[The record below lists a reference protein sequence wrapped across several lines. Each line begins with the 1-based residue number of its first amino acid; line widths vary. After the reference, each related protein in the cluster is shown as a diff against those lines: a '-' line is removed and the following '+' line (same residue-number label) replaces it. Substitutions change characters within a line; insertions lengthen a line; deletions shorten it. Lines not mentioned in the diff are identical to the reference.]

1 MRRRDFIKVVAGS
14 ATFWSFAAHAQQ
26 QAQTRR
32 IGVLMS
38 SAIETDQQAG
48 LAVFKEILHQLGWID
63 GRNVRLEV
71 RWAGADRAKARKEA
85 EELVALQTDVIN
97 VTGTLGLEALLQTTR
112 SVPIVFN
119 SIIDPVGG
127 GYIDSLARPGGNVTG
142 FILFDYALT
151 AKWVELL
158 KQSAPTVTR
167 VAVLRD
173 PELTAGTGQFA
184 VIQYVA
190 PSVGLEVSAISMRDA
205 RALEQDIAKFA
216 SSPNGGLILTGG
228 PLSVKYHDLIPA
240 LAAQHKL
247 PAVYHRR
254 YFVTSGG
261 LMSYGS
267 DVDEQFRGA
276 ARYVDRILKGEKPA
290 DLPVQAPTKYEL
302 VINLKIAKALG
313 LTVPQ
318 SLLARADEVIE

>member
-26 QAQTRR
+26 QAQMRR

-71 RWAGADRAKARKEA
+71 RWASADPAKARKEA

-97 VTGTLGLEALLQTTR
+97 VTGTLGLQALLQTTR

-119 SIIDPVGG
+119 SIIDPVGS
-127 GYIDSLARPGGNVTG
+127 GYIDSLARPGGNATG
-142 FILFDYALT
+142 FVLYDYALT
-151 AKWVELL
+151 AKWVEVL
-158 KQSAPTVTR
+158 KEIAPTVTR

-173 PELTAGTGQFA
+173 PELMSGVGQFA

-190 PSVGLEVSAISMRDA
+190 PSVGMEVSAISMRDA
-205 RALEQDIAKFA
+205 REIEQDIAKFA
-216 SSPNGGLILTGG
+216 SSPNGGLILTASA
-228 PLSVKYHDLIPA
+228 LSVVHRDLVVG
-240 LAAQHKL
+240 LAAKHKL

-254 YFVTSGG
+254 YFVTGGG

-267 DVDEQFRGA
+267 EVEEQFRGA

-302 VINLKIAKALG
+302 VINRKTAQALG
-313 LTVPQ
+313 LVVPP
-318 SLLARADEVIE
+318 SLLASADDVIE